1 MGLDRPLDEV
11 TQADLQELV
20 DNRVAEKRVIDYK
33 QELHFSTDKERKEFL
48 FDIASFANAGGG
60 HLLYGISE
68 VDGYPEPPVGI
79 GVESEDELIRQVES
93 RVREGIAPRVRVE
106 VGLVGLDNGSVVL
119 ILRIPSSWAKP
130 HMVTFKGT
138 NKFYGRD
145 SRGKYPLDVAEIRA
159 AFALGAS
166 AAEQARAFRV
176 DRVATILS
184 GRTTPA
190 LVEGPTTIL
199 HLIPLQAFQPGAALR
214 SLPRPDDLRGLR
226 PLGSTGWN
234 PSNNFEGVVVFG
246 SKEWDSAETGTY
258 VQLFRS
264 GAIEAAKVWR
274 SQAGSL
280 PSQAYERAVL
290 DALPKYLQTQR
301 DLGIDPPILVMLTMA
316 RMKGVSM
323 AVSAFERTGLER
335 AFADSEMLVP
345 EGVLETFDD
354 PLEPLMRRLFDVV
367 WNAAGSSGSLNF
379 DAEGRWVERE

>member
-1 MGLDRPLDEV
+1 MGLDKPLDAI
-11 TQADLQELV
+11 TQQDLQELV

-33 QELHFSTDKERKEFL
+33 RELHFSTDKERKEFL

-60 HLLYGISE
+60 HLLYGIGE
-68 VDGYPEPPVGI
+68 VDGYPKPPVGI
-79 GVESEDELIRQVES
+79 VVDREDELIRQVES
-93 RVREGIAPRVRVE
+93 RVREGIAPRARVE
-106 VGLVGLDNGSVVL
+106 VGLAGLDNGSMVL

-166 AAEQARAFRV
+166 AAEQARALRV

-184 GRTTPA
+184 ARTTPA

-214 SLPRPDDLRGLR
+214 SLPRPDDLGGLR
-226 PLGSTGWN
+226 PLSSTGWN
-234 PSNNFEGVVVFG
+234 PSNNFEGVVVFA
-246 SKEWDSAETGTY
+246 SKEWDAAETGTY

-264 GAIEAAKVWR
+264 GSIEAAKVWR
-274 SQAGSL
+274 SQDGLL
-280 PSQAYERAVL
+280 PSQAYERAIL
-290 DALPKYLQTQR
+290 EALPKYLQTQR

-323 AVSAFERTGLER
+323 AVNARERTGLER

-367 WNAAGSSGSLNF
+367 WNAAGSSGSPNF